1 MVKYLQYLKMFSNE
15 SRSAIESLATSQGFY
30 GRILENLNEERLG
43 YLEKQNFKDII
54 DLILFLET

>member
-1 MVKYLQYLKMFSNE
+1 MNRE
-15 SRSAIESLATSQGFY
+15 EIISAIESLATSQGFY
-30 GRILENLNEERLG
+30 GRILENLNEKYLD